1 MVPIRYIIFIHGDSR
16 YLGFIPLENFM
27 TALPVGSLQQVT
39 EGTLKQLRVYR
50 LALTKPTGQPI
61 EKQALLEAYRQMVQ
75 HNPPGIPTLDEN
87 SEFKSMLERDRIEQA
102 VVMQLLEKSA
112 KIPWK
117 PGQMML
123 DSGEQDLPE

>member
-1 MVPIRYIIFIHGDSR
+1 
-16 YLGFIPLENFM
+16 M